1 MNFVRSLSIPKF
13 LKIGNYEGFNV
24 SLFGLFEEENLLF
37 QRALILSG
45 SGETKS
51 YAGNILNDFI
61 KMNKKAW
68 LKSIRSNSSTQVEAV
83 KKLISEY
90 SPDILIGV
98 GGGKVIDVAKASASG
113 LAIPFLSVPTCLSND
128 GICSPVSVINYRNK
142 VKSIGVTMPMGIV
155 IDLDI
160 ITRSPLVHIRSG
172 TGDLVSNMSAC
183 NDWLLAHERNG
194 EKIDLYSE
202 IIAKAAAVSILNCKM
217 RDARDPE
224 FLRMLAEG
232 LILSGISMAVA
243 GSSRP
248 ASGAEHL
255 ISHAIDEALD
265 VDSRHGEQ
273 VGVATIFVETMRGH
287 TQMAKNIRELL
298 KRSGAPTT
306 PSDIGINK
314 EEFLN
319 AVRIAPSTRKGRY
332 TILDVI
338 KEESELR
345 KAYHKAFEE

>member
-1 MNFVRSLSIPKF
+1 MNFVRSIAIPKF
-13 LKIGNYEGFNV
+13 LKIGNYKGFEV
-24 SLFGLFEEENLLF
+24 SLYALFEEENLLF
-37 QRALILSG
+37 KRAQILSG

-51 YAGNILNDFI
+51 FADNIVNDFM
-61 KMNKKAW
+61 KRNKKAR
-68 LKSIRSNSSTQVEAV
+68 LKSIRSNTSAQVESV
-83 KKLISEY
+83 KKMISEY

-113 LAIPFLSVPTCLSND
+113 LSIPFLSVPTCLSND
-128 GICSPVSVINYRNK
+128 GVCSPVSVIKYKNK

-183 NDWLLAHERNG
+183 NDWLLAHARKG
-194 EKIDLYSE
+194 EKIDHYSE

-255 ISHAIDEALD
+255 ISHAIDEVLD
-265 VDSRHGEQ
+265 VVSRHGEQ
-273 VGVATIFVETMRGH
+273 VGVATIYVETLRGH
-287 TQMAKNIRELL
+287 TLMAKKIRDVL
-298 KRSGAPTT
+298 KRAGAPIK
-306 PSDIGINK
+306 PDDIGITRD
-314 EEFLN
+314 EFLK
-319 AVRIAPSTRKGRY
+319 AVRVAPSTRKGRY
-332 TILDVI
+332 TILDEI
-338 KEESELR
+338 KGESEYGE
-345 KAYHKAFEE
+345 AFHKAFDE